1 MKRIV
6 PLLLAFLLCL
16 APCLAEEQNTAAA
29 QTQNICLT
37 VNGTEVPVIWE
48 DNPSVQQL
56 REHLP
61 LTVSTTGFGG
71 LQKVGYLE
79 QMIPGSDILTD
90 AEPGDILLFEDRWI
104 MLFYGYHSGKYTR
117 LGRIPADLTE
127 EEMQAIA
134 EDRDKTP
141 EQLEEELQEA
151 AEDKDNPPEQWEA
164 DLKKKAAKEFSE
176 IEKETAKKIEE
187 IRASALQEAE
197 KQEKMEEL
205 KTQETEK
212 KEEMLIQLIKIGKMK
227 ELLGGKITVTI
238 SAGE

>member
-16 APCLAEEQNTAAA
+16 APCLAEEQAATET
-29 QTQNICLT
+29 QTIILS

-48 DNPSVQQL
+48 DIPAVQEL
-56 REHLP
+56 KEHLP
-61 LTVSTTGFGG
+61 LVIPMTRFGG
-71 LQKVGYLE
+71 LQQVGYLE
-79 QMIPGSDILTD
+79 QKVKGSDTQTD
-90 AEPGDILLFEDRWI
+90 AEPGDVILFEDRWI
-104 MLFYGYHSGKYTR
+104 MLFYGYHTGKYTR
-117 LGRIPADLTE
+117 LGYIPVELTE
-127 EEMQAIA
+127 EDEREIA

-164 DLKKKAAKEFSE
+164 DLKKKAAKEFAE
-176 IEKETAKKIEE
+176 IEKETAKKTEE
-187 IRASALQEAE
+187 IRTSGLQEAE

-212 KEEMLIQLIKIGKMK
+212 KEEMLIQLIKSGKMK